1 MSQGSPADGV
11 RFERVGTSRDL
22 ERILG
27 ALSTR
32 LRFDIARDLDERG
45 EALRLDPQTQRVHHL
60 RCDDDEIVI
69 ATWGPMSTLFEAA
82 ILLSALKTLPGFL
95 DEETAVRL
103 YRQATFREE
112 FPAEPRRTPVATP
125 KPSPA
130 ERLRPLL
137 IAAARLWRALG
148 IAPSVGRGDAGLSV
162 RPAEQPAAYR

>member
-1 MSQGSPADGV
+1 MSQGSPAEGV

-22 ERILG
+22 ERSVG

-45 EALRLDPQTQRVHHL
+45 EALRLDPETQRVHHL
-60 RCDDDEIVI
+60 RCEGDEIVI
-69 ATWGPMSTLFEAA
+69 VTWGPMSTLFEAA

-112 FPAEPRRTPVATP
+112 FQVAPRRRTQGATP

-137 IAAARLWRALG
+137 MAAARLWRDLG
-148 IAPSVGRGDAGLSV
+148 ISPSVGRRDAGLSV
-162 RPAEQPAAYR
+162 RPAE